1 MFLSIYN
8 FIFILILPFILS
20 RLVFKSFREPL
31 YRTSFKERFGFFK
44 GKDSTRDCIWIHAVS
59 VGEAVAAYPLINN
72 LVKRNFECIVTST
85 TPAGK
90 ERVQQLLGNRVQ
102 TAFVP
107 LDFRGAIKRFI
118 SNNNP
123 TALIISE
130 TELWPNMIAECQA
143 KKIKILLVNGRMSK
157 SSARTYRNIR
167 FWTKSMFEAL
177 DYCGVQTL
185 RHKNRFISLGVKK
198 SNIEVTGNLKFD
210 IALPNINSGA
220 VDSARALVGHR
231 TVLLGASTHEGEED
245 VLLRIFHDL
254 LFLFPNLLLILA
266 PRHMNR
272 ISRVYSMALRHGY
285 NPELFSKTDSLSA
298 DKKILIIDEMGL
310 LPSIYCCA
318 HVAFVGGSLVPL
330 GGHNMLEGVRAGC
343 PIIMGPFIENIEDI
357 VREFEENGGM
367 SIVNDAPALKTE
379 IKRLMSDSSLRAKM
393 KTAANAIL
401 ETNKGSLETTE
412 TGIVNAINRN

>member
-20 RLVFKSFREPL
+20 RLVLKSFREPL

-44 GKDSTRDCIWIHAVS
+44 RKDSTRDCIWIHAVS

-72 LVKRNFECIVTST
+72 LVNRNLDCIVTST

-90 ERVQQLLGNRVQ
+90 ERVQQLLGNKVQ

-107 LDFRGAIKRFI
+107 LDFKGAIKRFI

-130 TELWPNMIAECQA
+130 TELWPNMIAECQI
-143 KKIKILLVNGRMSK
+143 KKIKIFLVNGRMSK
-157 SSARTYRNIR
+157 SSARTYRNVR
-167 FWTKSMFEAL
+167 FWTKGMFEAI
-177 DYCGVQTL
+177 DYCGVQTP

-198 SNIEVTGNLKFD
+198 NNIEVTGNLKFD

-220 VDSARALVGHR
+220 VESAKNLVGHR

-245 VLLRIFHDL
+245 VLLMIFRDL

-272 ISRVYSMALRHGY
+272 ISRVNSLASRYGY
-285 NPELFSKTDSLSA
+285 NPELFSKTDYLSA
-298 DKKILIIDEMGL
+298 DKNILIIDEMGL
-310 LPSIYCCA
+310 LPSIYFCA

-343 PIIMGPFIENIEDI
+343 PVIMGPFIENIEDI
-357 VREFEENGGM
+357 VRDFEETGGM
-367 SIVNDAPALKTE
+367 SIVKDASALKNE
-379 IKRLMSDSSLRAKM
+379 IKRLMLDSSLRSQMKM
-393 KTAANAIL
+393 AANAIL
-401 ETNKGSLETTE
+401 ESNKGSLEITE
-412 TGIVNAINRN
+412 SGIVNAINRS

>member
-1 MFLSIYN
+1 MFLSFYN
-8 FIFILILPFILS
+8 FIFILFLPFILV
-20 RLVFKSFREPL
+20 RLVLKSLREPL
-31 YRTSFKERFGFFK
+31 YRTAFNERFGFFK
-44 GKDSTRDCIWIHAVS
+44 RKDSVRDCLWIHAVS
-59 VGEAVAAYPLINN
+59 VGEAVAAYPLISN
-72 LVKRNFECIVTST
+72 LVNRNLDCIVTST

-102 TAFVP
+102 TSFVP

-130 TELWPNMIAECQA
+130 TELWPNMISECQT
-143 KKIKILLVNGRMSK
+143 KKIKIILVNGRMSK

-167 FWTKSMFEAL
+167 FCTKNMFEAL
-177 DYCGVQTL
+177 DYCGVQTP

-198 SNIEVTGNLKFD
+198 SKIEVTGNLKFD
-210 IALPNINSGA
+210 ISLPDINSRA
-220 VDSARALVGHR
+220 VDSAKNLVGQR

-245 VLLRIFHDL
+245 ALLRIFQDL
-254 LFLFPNLLLILA
+254 RSLIPNLLLILA

-272 ISRVYSMALRHGY
+272 ISRVHSMALKFGF
-285 NPELFSKTDSLSA
+285 NPALFSKMEFLSA
-298 DKKILIIDEMGL
+298 DKNILIIDKMGL
-310 LPSIYCCA
+310 LPSIYCCS

-357 VREFEENGGM
+357 VREFEENGAM
-367 SIVNDAPALKTE
+367 SLVKDPSALKNE
-379 IKRLMSDSSLRAKM
+379 VKRLMLDSSLRSQM
-393 KTAANAIL
+393 KIAATAIL
-401 ETNKGSLETTE
+401 EANKGSLKTTE
-412 TGIVNAINRN
+412 LGIVNAIKAN

>member
-1 MFLSIYN
+1 
-8 FIFILILPFILS
+8 
-20 RLVFKSFREPL
+20 
-31 YRTSFKERFGFFK
+31 
-44 GKDSTRDCIWIHAVS
+44 
-59 VGEAVAAYPLINN
+59 
-72 LVKRNFECIVTST
+72 
-85 TPAGK
+85 
-90 ERVQQLLGNRVQ
+90 
-102 TAFVP
+102 
-107 LDFRGAIKRFI
+107 
-118 SNNNP
+118 
-123 TALIISE
+123 
-130 TELWPNMIAECQA
+130 
-143 KKIKILLVNGRMSK
+143 
-157 SSARTYRNIR
+157 
-167 FWTKSMFEAL
+167 MFEAL

-210 IALPNINSGA
+210 IALPNINSGS
-220 VDSARALVGHR
+220 VESAKALVGHR

-272 ISRVYSMALRHGY
+272 ISRVNSMALRHGY

-298 DKKILIIDEMGL
+298 DKNILIIDEMGS

>member
-1 MFLSIYN
+1 M
-8 FIFILILPFILS
+8 
-20 RLVFKSFREPL
+20 KSFREPL
-31 YRTSFKERFGFFK
+31 YRSFFKERFGFFK
-44 GKDSTRDCIWIHAVS
+44 RKDSTRDCIWIHAVS

-72 LVKRNFECIVTST
+72 LVTQNLDCIVTST

-90 ERVQQLLGNRVQ
+90 ERVQQLLGNKVQ

-107 LDFRGAIKRFI
+107 LDFRAAIKRFI

-123 TALIISE
+123 RALIISE
-130 TELWPNMIAECQA
+130 TELWPNMIAECQRR
-143 KKIKILLVNGRMSK
+143 KIKILLVNGRMSK
-157 SSARTYRNIR
+157 SSAQTYRNIR

-177 DYCGVQTL
+177 DYCGVQTP
-185 RHKNRFISLGVKK
+185 RHRNRFISLGVKK
-198 SNIEVTGNLKFD
+198 NKIEVTGNLKFD

-245 VLLRIFHDL
+245 VLLNIFHDL

-272 ISRVYSMALRHGY
+272 ISRVNAMALRHGF
-285 NPELFSKTDSLSA
+285 NPELFSKTDSLSV
-298 DKKILIIDEMGL
+298 DKNILIIDEMGL

-357 VREFEENGGM
+357 AREFEENGGM
-367 SIVNDAPALKTE
+367 SIVKDASALKNE
-379 IKRLMSDSSLRAKM
+379 IKRLMLDSSLRSQM
-393 KTAANAIL
+393 RMAADAIL
-401 ETNKGSLETTE
+401 ESNKGSLKTTE
-412 TGIVNAINRN
+412 LGIVKAINRN

>member
-1 MFLSIYN
+1 LFLSIYN

-20 RLVFKSFREPL
+20 RLILKSFREPL

-44 GKDSTRDCIWIHAVS
+44 RKDSVRDCIWIHAVS

-72 LVKRNFECIVTST
+72 LVNRDLDCIVTTT

-90 ERVQQLLGNRVQ
+90 ERVQQLLGNKVQ
-102 TAFVP
+102 TSFVP
-107 LDFRGAIKRFI
+107 LDFKAAIRRFI
-118 SNNNP
+118 SSNNP
-123 TALIISE
+123 KALIISE
-130 TELWPNMIAECQA
+130 TELWPNMISECQT
-143 KKIKILLVNGRMSK
+143 KKIKIFLVNGRMSK
-157 SSARTYRNIR
+157 SSARTYRNNR

-185 RHKNRFISLGVKK
+185 RHKNRFVSLGVKR

-210 IALPNINSGA
+210 ISLPNINSEA
-220 VDSARALVGHR
+220 VDSAKTIVGQR

-245 VLLRIFHDL
+245 VLLNIFTDLRI
-254 LFLFPNLLLILA
+254 LFPNLLLILA

-272 ISRVYSMALRHGY
+272 IGRVNSMALKYGF

-298 DKKILIIDEMGL
+298 DKNILIIDKMGL
-310 LPSIYCCA
+310 LPSIYCCS
-318 HVAFVGGSLVPL
+318 HLAFVGGSLVPL

-357 VREFEENGGM
+357 VRDFEENGGM
-367 SIVNDAPALKTE
+367 SIVKDSSALKNE
-379 IKRLMSDSSLRAKM
+379 IKRLMLDSGLRSQM
-393 KTAANAIL
+393 RFAANAIL
-401 ETNKGSLETTE
+401 EANKGSLKITE
-412 TGIVNAINRN
+412 LGIVNAINRN